1 MFYTA
6 VHMYKVHPLYLLQL
20 SHNNF
25 FYTQLWIAIKVP
37 SQGELFVC
45 FTKIFRTM
53 ETWSLEQEGEGGSMN
68 KEPSEDHNFLA
79 HVCYFLSPWHNP
91 KIIGESKDK
100 LIMEFWILGSLI
112 EALTFHNL
120 SVDLNCKM
128 SLSKLQLFV

>member
-1 MFYTA
+1 MFI
-6 VHMYKVHPLYLLQL
+6 HCIFLQL

-53 ETWSLEQEGEGGSMN
+53 ETWSLEWEGEGGSMN

-79 HVCYFLSPWHNP
+79 QVCYFLAPWQ
-91 KIIGESKDK
+91 
-100 LIMEFWILGSLI
+100 ILEL
-112 EALTFHNL
+112 
-120 SVDLNCKM
+120 
-128 SLSKLQLFV
+128 

>member
-1 MFYTA
+1 MFI
-6 VHMYKVHPLYLLQL
+6 HCIFLQL

-53 ETWSLEQEGEGGSMN
+53 ETWSLEWEGGSMN

-79 HVCYFLSPWHNP
+79 QVCYFLAPWHNLR
-91 KIIGESKDK
+91 IIGESKDK
-100 LIMEFWILGSLI
+100 LSMEFWILGSLTD
-112 EALTFHNL
+112 ALLFHNL
-120 SVDLNCKM
+120 SVYLNCKM